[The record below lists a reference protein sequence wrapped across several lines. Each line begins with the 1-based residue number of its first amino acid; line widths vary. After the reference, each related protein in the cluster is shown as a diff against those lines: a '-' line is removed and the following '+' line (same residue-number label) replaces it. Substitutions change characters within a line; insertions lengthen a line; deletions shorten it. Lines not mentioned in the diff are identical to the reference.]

1 MMNIYIYIYIYIY
14 MTYESNYRIMV
25 DARDTIEIVKE
36 KIYEK
41 EGVSSEL

>member
-1 MMNIYIYIYIYIY
+1 MQLFIKTLSGKTI
-14 MTYESNYRIMV
+14 TIMV